1 MEATCAQRP
10 GFFWYG
16 WVRVPAEGG
25 TTMAA
30 AGMNELAMRVG
41 GFRPGH
47 GDDGFALL
55 VLGMVIFAVLIW
67 ALAEPHRSTK
77 G

>member
-1 MEATCAQRP
+1 
-10 GFFWYG
+10 
-16 WVRVPAEGG
+16 
-25 TTMAA
+25 MAA